1 MQYASDITAV
11 AVRRMRAGDIPQ
23 VVAIEQEAFSPGWVG
38 ASFRRDLNNRY
49 CRYLVAHFLDDA
61 PDSDAADVDDA
72 TAVVD
77 ADADTFADADIDDI
91 ADAAAAAAAPPTTPA
106 DASLWGRMVSGVK
119 SVLGIGEPDDL
130 DDSDDSD
137 ELPHIAGYV
146 GVWFQGDQAHITE
159 IAVRESLRGQG
170 IGELLLIGTLRLA
183 YEQGMDAV
191 TLEARVSNFIAQRLY
206 EKYGF
211 NTAGIRKNYYV
222 DNKEDAVI
230 MTTDPIHTAAYRRQ
244 FYDLEQRF
252 QRRYGPIRIDE

>member
-1 MQYASDITAV
+1 MMPSQMQPANNITPV
-11 AVRRMRAGDIPQ
+11 AVRRMRAADIPQ

-38 ASFRRDLNNRY
+38 ASFQRDLNNRY
-49 CRYLVAHFLDDA
+49 CRYLVAHFLCSAPDA
-61 PDSDAADVDDA
+61 VADSDAIAA
-72 TAVVD
+72 NAD
-77 ADADTFADADIDDI
+77 ADAPVADTI
-91 ADAAAAAAAPPTTPA
+91 ADAPA
-106 DASLWGRMVSGVK
+106 DASMWQRMVSGVK
-119 SVLGIGEPDDL
+119 SALGLGAPDDPGDP
-130 DDSDDSD
+130 DDPDATPD
-137 ELPHIAGYV
+137 IAGYV

-170 IGELLLIGTLRLA
+170 IGELLLIGTLRAA

-211 NTAGIRKNYYV
+211 NSVGTRKNYYV

-244 FYDLEQRF
+244 FYNLEQRF
-252 QRRYGPIRIDE
+252 QQRYGPIRIAE